1 MTKACLTKN
10 LKIMSQ
16 KFVKKQNTNSKS
28 TAYGK
33 YYAKAVYDEGFVGI
47 DEIADYIQHRH
58 LL

>member
-1 MTKACLTKN
+1 
-10 LKIMSQ
+10 MSQ